1 MSGDGVSLPTTLA
14 QLGNVAKAQAR
25 ASSQPKPAT
34 PFAELQEQKGELQAR
49 RVQQPEQAQHDRG
62 IDPERR
68 DLDKRQRRRQ
78 RRQERQDAGASGADG
93 DGQDDTDNASPLG
106 HLVDLRA

>member
-14 QLGNVAKAQAR
+14 QLGNVAKAQVR
-25 ASSQPKPAT
+25 ASNQPQPTT

-49 RVQQPEQAQHDRG
+49 RVQQPEQAQPDHRVDA
-62 IDPERR
+62 EQR

-78 RRQERQDAGASGADG
+78 RRQERQETRAGDDDRDDA
-93 DGQDDTDNASPLG
+93 DDDNASPLG
-106 HLVDLRA
+106 HMIDLRA